1 MCSSTQKFRAER
13 WINLKVISVCLKST
27 IPSVSLFLPLHN
39 TFGMRIIIGILI
51 FLFSYQTIA
60 QRDSSYY
67 KVNIPIEGAIT
78 AAGFVTT
85 TMLFKR
91 LFSIATMTEDD
102 VLALDI
108 NDINRFDRPVARF
121 DPNEYD
127 TSQKLSDLSMNLS
140 TALPFFLLIDRKV
153 RQDWGAYL
161 VLYLESQMINTSIY
175 QAGAFSFR
183 RPRPLTYNDGVDMEV
198 RTGEQRSN
206 SFFSGHVSTAATAT
220 FFMAKVFTDYHDI
233 TGWKRFALYGAA
245 SVPPLFVGYH
255 RMHAG
260 KHFRTDV
267 LLGFVIGAANGI
279 LIPHLHDRMRGKK
292 KQEPKV
298 EY

>member
-1 MCSSTQKFRAER
+1 VKKFIGVLIVFVSFQSQAQK
-13 WINLKVISVCLKST
+13 
-27 IPSVSLFLPLHN
+27 
-39 TFGMRIIIGILI
+39 
-51 FLFSYQTIA
+51 
-60 QRDSSYY
+60 DSSYY
-67 KVNIPIEGAIT
+67 HVNIPIEGAIT

-85 TMLFKR
+85 TILFKR
-91 LFSIATMTEDD
+91 LFRIASMSEND

-121 DPNEYD
+121 DPVGYD

-140 TALPFFLLIDRKV
+140 TALPFFLLIDKKV
-153 RQDWGAYL
+153 RQDWGEYL

-183 RPRPLTYNDGVDMEV
+183 RPRPLTYNNEVDMEV

-220 FFMAKVFTDYHDI
+220 FFMTKVYTDYHGI
-233 TGWKRFALYGAA
+233 TGWNRIAFYGAA

-267 LLGFVIGAANGI
+267 LLGFVIGAVNGI
-279 LIPHLHDRMRGKK
+279 LIPHLHDSMRGKK
-292 KQEPKV
+292 KQKPRV
-298 EY
+298 EF

>member
-1 MCSSTQKFRAER
+1 
-13 WINLKVISVCLKST
+13 
-27 IPSVSLFLPLHN
+27 
-39 TFGMRIIIGILI
+39 MRIFIGVII
-51 FLFSYQTIA
+51 FLFSFQAIS

-85 TMLFKR
+85 TILFKR
-91 LFSIATMTEDD
+91 LFRIASMSESD

-108 NDINRFDRPVARF
+108 NDINRFDQPVARF
-121 DPNEYD
+121 NPEGYE
-127 TSQKLSDLSMNLS
+127 TSQRFSDLSLNLS
-140 TALPFFLLIDRKV
+140 TALPFFLLIDKKV
-153 RQDWGAYL
+153 RQDWGEYL

-175 QAGAFSFR
+175 QAGAFSVR
-183 RPRPLTYNDGVDMEV
+183 RPRPLTYNNEVEMEM
-198 RTGEQRSN
+198 RTGDQRSN

-220 FFMAKVFTDYHDI
+220 FFMTKVYTDYHDI
-233 TGWKRFALYGAA
+233 TGWNRIALYGVA

-260 KHFRTDV
+260 KHFRSDV

-279 LIPHLHDRMRGKK
+279 LIPHLHDRLRGKK
-292 KQEPKV
+292 KQVPRV
-298 EY
+298 EF